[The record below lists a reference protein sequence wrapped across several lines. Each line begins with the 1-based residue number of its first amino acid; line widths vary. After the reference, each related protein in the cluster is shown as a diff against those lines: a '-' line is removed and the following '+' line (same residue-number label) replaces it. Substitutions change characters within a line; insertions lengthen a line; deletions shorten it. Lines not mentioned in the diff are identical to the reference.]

1 MHKAKR
7 MRLLNEARGKGI
19 ELENEEIDIEN
30 ILARNESYLAD
41 NEYIGFCSELAKQ
54 IDEERFQGFKLLDEF
69 KERLNE
75 EVALIQNQ
83 DEFQKFSKVYIYIDR
98 KKDYL
103 NS

>member
-7 MRLLNEARGKGI
+7 MRLINEARGKGI

-30 ILARNESYLAD
+30 ILARNESYLVD
-41 NEYIGFCSELAKQ
+41 YEYVSFCSELAKQ
-54 IDEERFQGFKLLDEF
+54 IDETDLIGFKLLDEF

-75 EVALIQNQ
+75 EVALIQNH
-83 DEFQKFSKVYIYIDR
+83 DEFQKFSRVYMYINE
-98 KKDYL
+98 KNKLL

>member
-1 MHKAKR
+1 MHKIKKMKLINDAT
-7 MRLLNEARGKGI
+7 GKGV

-30 ILARNESYLAD
+30 ILVRNEEFLVDSKYVS
-41 NEYIGFCSELAKQ
+41 FCSELVKQ
-54 IDEERFQGFKLLDEF
+54 IDEEAFIGFKLLDEF

-83 DEFQKFSKVYIYIDR
+83 DEFQKFTRIYLYQNER
-98 KKDYL
+98 NKLL

>member
-1 MHKAKR
+1 MNKAKR
-7 MRLLNEARGKGI
+7 MRLINEARGKGI

-41 NEYIGFCSELAKQ
+41 SEYVSFCSDLAKQ
-54 IDEERFQGFKLLDEF
+54 IDEESFQGFKLLDEI

-83 DEFQKFSKVYIYIDR
+83 DEFQKFSKVYIYINQ

>member
-1 MHKAKR
+1 
-7 MRLLNEARGKGI
+7 MRLINEARGKGI

-41 NEYIGFCSELAKQ
+41 SEYVSFCSDLAKQ
-54 IDEERFQGFKLLDEF
+54 IDEGSFQGFKLLDEI

-83 DEFQKFSKVYIYIDR
+83 DEFQKFSKVYIYINQ